1 MMRISTNTKSVR
13 HMYAFWAVFMFTM
26 GSLLLSSCKED
37 TFNTVND
44 ERQPPV
50 IHISAD
56 SKTGS
61 TEAYEGQIVNH
72 TVSLEAQA
80 GIASIQISLNGQVLE
95 ALTGISG
102 QVGRDYQIQYLIPED
117 AEIGSQIVYDFV
129 LVDREGRRVEG
140 TFVIHVIAPPPIPD
154 FEFED
159 VSVGGNSYKLINL
172 DINMDVTLTAEHDYL
187 LRGQVT
193 VIPEA
198 SLFIEAGTTIYSEA
212 DASLIIAAGGQ
223 LMAEGTAA
231 APVRFTSLHERTNTA
246 NRGDW
251 IGLFIHG
258 FAPVT
263 ANHPSIVQNYGPYGG
278 TIKEDNSGSLRF
290 VEIAYAGG
298 EADPSISS
306 GTSRALVNGA
316 LNLNGVGNGTVLEHI
331 YVNQSG
337 LSRTGVSISG
347 GDARIK
353 HLFINSPEGRGLL
366 WKAGYSGMIQF
377 LAIVYND
384 TPGGAYTAIDAYGDS
399 GDAIP
404 TLANVSIQGG
414 GQSDS
419 RGIRMREESSSAN
432 APYTGGAK
440 GHFYNTWITGTGN
453 PGLRTD
459 ASSDIIFAHSRI
471 WGIGTP
477 YHNSASAY
485 NTGGAPYFNSSTPIS
500 LTQGYRGVDSEGAI
514 DPSTLNSWFSSAA
527 YIGAVNPAADWT
539 AGWVNF

>member
-1 MMRISTNTKSVR
+1 MKRISTNTKSVR
-13 HMYAFWAVFMFTM
+13 RIDAFWTVFMLTVGAF
-26 GSLLLSSCKED
+26 LFACCEED

-44 ERQPPV
+44 NRQPPA
-50 IHISAD
+50 IHINEGTQ
-56 SKTGS
+56 TG
-61 TEAYEGQIVNH
+61 TAEAYEGQIVNQM
-72 TVSLEAQA
+72 VNLEAQA
-80 GIASIQISLNGQVLE
+80 GIASIQISRNGQILE
-95 ALTGISG
+95 TITGVSG
-102 QVGRDYQIQYLIPED
+102 QVEREYLIQYTIPED
-117 AEIGSQIVYDFV
+117 AEEGSQIIYEFV
-129 LVDREGRRVEG
+129 LIDREGRRVEG
-140 TFVIHVIAPPPIPD
+140 SFVIQVVAPPPIPD

-159 VSVGGNSYKLINL
+159 VSVGGNPYKLINL

-198 SLFIEAGTTIYSEA
+198 TLYIEAGTTIYSEP
-212 DASLIIAAGGQ
+212 DASLIIAAGSK
-223 LMAEGTAA
+223 LIAEGTAME
-231 APVRFTSLHERTNTA
+231 PIRFTSLHERTNTA

-278 TIKEDNSGSLRF
+278 TNKEDHSGSLRF
-290 VEIAYAGG
+290 VEIAYAGA
-298 EADPSISS
+298 EADPSISN

-316 LNLNGVGNGTVLEHI
+316 LNLNGVGSETILDHI
-331 YVNQSG
+331 YINQSG
-337 LSRTGVSISG
+337 ISRTGVSIAG

-353 HLFINSPEGRGLL
+353 HLLIHSPEGRGLL

-384 TPGGAYTAIDAYGDS
+384 APGGAYTAIDAYGNS
-399 GDAIP
+399 GGAVPI
-404 TLANVSIQGG
+404 LSNISIQGG

-419 RGIRMREESSSAN
+419 RGIRMRDESSSAN

-440 GHFYNTWITGTGN
+440 GQFYNTWITGTGN

-459 ASSDIIFAHSRI
+459 ASTDITFAHSRI

-477 YHNSASAY
+477 FHNSASAY
-485 NTGGAPYFNSSTPIS
+485 NTGGSPYFNSSTPIT
-500 LTQGYRGVDSEGAI
+500 LNQGYKGVDHEGALDPTTI
-514 DPSTLNSWFSSAA
+514 DSWFSEAS
-527 YIGAVNPAADWT
+527 YIGAVNPATDWT
-539 AGWVNF
+539 AGWVNL